1 MNSWQRI
8 LANAVTSSDVLMERL
23 GLDANEVLGVD
34 HTPDFSMR
42 VPEPF
47 ITRMVPQDPQDP
59 LLRQVLSIVDERQAM
74 PGFIVDPLDE
84 FGGPLSGV
92 LHKYRSRVLLIYRGG
107 CAINCRY
114 CFRRHFP
121 YQEHTLTSRD
131 IDALVDY
138 LTKHPE
144 VNEVILSGGDPLM
157 AEDSSISQLFSRI
170 ESIPTIKRLRIHS
183 RLPVVIPERVTESL
197 CEVIASTRLPVVM
210 VLHINH
216 ANEIDASVV
225 GAVGNLRQVCR
236 SVLNQAVILKGVND
250 TAECLVA
257 LSERLFEAG
266 IDPYYL
272 NVLDRVAGAHHFDVT
287 DGEVADLHR
296 ALLNALPGYLVPK
309 LVREVPGVGHK
320 VHWKEAAPPDDCG
333 QYQFM

>member
-1 MNSWQRI
+1 M
-8 LANAVTSSDVLMERL
+8 LSS
-23 GLDANEVLGVD
+23 
-34 HTPDFSMR
+34 
-42 VPEPF
+42 
-47 ITRMVPQDPQDP
+47 
-59 LLRQVLSIVDERQAM
+59 VDERQAM

-157 AEDSSISQLFSRI
+157 ADDSSISQLFSSI

-197 CEVIASTRLPVVM
+197 CEVIASTQLPTVM

-309 LVREVPGVGHK
+309 LVREVPGAGHK
-320 VHWKEAAPPDDCG
+320 VQWIEGAPPDDCG
-333 QYQFM
+333 

>member
-23 GLDANEVLGVD
+23 GWDANEVFGVD

-107 CAINCRY
+107 CAINGRY

-131 IDALVDY
+131 IGALVDY

-170 ESIPTIKRLRIHS
+170 ESVPTIKRLRIHS

-250 TAECLVA
+250 TAECLIA
-257 LSERLFEAG
+257 LSERLFESG

-272 NVLDRVAGAHHFDVT
+272 NVLDRVTGAHHFDVT
-287 DGEVADLHR
+287 DQEVAALYQ

-320 VHWKEAAPPDDCG
+320 VQWKEATHS
-333 QYQFM
+333 